1 MTDENKA
8 EEYAGEKCKECYMC
22 DYADNERPEINPYEV
37 CPWYTKRKE
46 GYLDGFAEGRKELEK
61 ENAESKQIIYKLVN
75 AFNDYECAGPEQEQE
90 NTWEILRDLMHEE
103 LFKLTTR
110 NK

>member
-1 MTDENKA
+1 MTIDEIKNKISMDLGGKYTQLGF
-8 EEYAGEKCKECYMC
+8 EVICKKLTE
-22 DYADNERPEINPYEV
+22 
-37 CPWYTKRKE
+37 
-46 GYLDGFAEGRKELEK
+46 FEK
-61 ENAESKQIIYKLVN
+61 ENAESKQILYKLVN
-75 AFNDYECAGPEQEQE
+75 AFNDYECAGTEQEQE

>member
-1 MTDENKA
+1 MKEEEIEVQA
-8 EEYAGEKCKECYMC
+8 EEYVLNVPDTVGAKHSVYSEEKLKQAY
-22 DYADNERPEINPYEV
+22 I
-37 CPWYTKRKE
+37 
-46 GYLDGFAEGRKELEK
+46 DGLAEGRKETTEKISIVEK
-61 ENAESKQIIYKLVN
+61 ENAELKQILYKLVN